1 MNERR
6 VAIVTGASRGIG
18 RGIVL
23 ELVKD
28 GFDVAGV
35 ATVYQPENKEKGL
48 FEVKERVEEL
58 DGKFLPIQADLSNLE
73 HHEKILQE
81 TLAEFGR
88 IDVLVNNAGVAPKQ
102 RLDILETTPD
112 SYDRVMSIN
121 TRGPFF
127 LTQKIANQMIHQLEN
142 PKLQKPCIIFI
153 TSFSVTVSS
162 PNRAEYCLSKAAL
175 SQAATVYAHR
185 LAEFGINVYEI
196 QPGIILTDMTSVV
209 KEKYDKLIAT
219 GLIPQNRWGYP
230 EDIGRAVVGLAN
242 GVFDYGTG
250 LKIELS
256 GGMNIRRL

>member
-73 HHEKILQE
+73 DHEKILQE

-127 LTQKIANQMIHQLEN
+127 LTQKIANQMIRQLVN

-153 TSFSVTVSS
+153 TS
-162 PNRAEYCLSKAAL
+162 L
-175 SQAATVYAHR
+175 
-185 LAEFGINVYEI
+185 
-196 QPGIILTDMTSVV
+196 
-209 KEKYDKLIAT
+209 
-219 GLIPQNRWGYP
+219 
-230 EDIGRAVVGLAN
+230 
-242 GVFDYGTG
+242 
-250 LKIELS
+250 
-256 GGMNIRRL
+256 